1 MTKTWKEIQAEKK
14 AKEIELEDKVWDLR
28 VAIGRTKDTQEIERL
43 GKEIEA
49 INKERSEL
57 GFINNTHKDPAWLS
71 AYNL

>member
-1 MTKTWKEIQAEKK
+1 MKTWKEIQAEKK
-14 AKEIELEDKVWDLR
+14 AKEIELEDRVWDLR

-43 GKEIEA
+43 GKEIET
-49 INKERSEL
+49 INKERAQL